1 MDIINTIEHLRIYL
15 LTSRGVGHS
24 TLMKIGTNNYKR
36 DKFVL
41 CSERRIGES
50 LGLRKSE
57 TLSMDSLQTL
67 RGDNRPM
74 VMDNSALVQMFSD
87 ILLKVK
93 ELEAENISLRNEL
106 NNDRGMVIKPPEFYR
121 NTHIWQH

>member
-1 MDIINTIEHLRIYL
+1 
-15 LTSRGVGHS
+15 
-24 TLMKIGTNNYKR
+24 
-36 DKFVL
+36 
-41 CSERRIGES
+41 
-50 LGLRKSE
+50 
-57 TLSMDSLQTL
+57 
-67 RGDNRPM
+67 